1 MKKVLAVFIAM
12 LSILMLSSCGL
23 YDSSANVET
32 EDNRIGTI
40 YNSGSAIIHVDMQTG
55 VQYFSSSWGGTCIMV
70 DEGGKPLIYNGTITG
85 TNELTMLK
93 VES

>member
-1 MKKVLAVFIAM
+1 MKKIVVFTVM
-12 LSILMLSSCGL
+12 LSMLMLSSCGL
-23 YDSSANVET
+23 YDNAAKVET
-32 EDNRIGTI
+32 ENNRIGTI
-40 YNSGSAIIHVDMQTG
+40 YNSGSVIIHVDMQTG

-70 DEGGKPLIYNGTITG
+70 DEDGKPLIYNGAITG